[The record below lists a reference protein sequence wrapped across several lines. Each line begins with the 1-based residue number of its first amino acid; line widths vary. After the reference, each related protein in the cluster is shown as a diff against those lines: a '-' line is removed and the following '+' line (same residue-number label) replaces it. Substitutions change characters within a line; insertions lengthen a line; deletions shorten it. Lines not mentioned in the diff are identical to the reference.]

1 MADTI
6 ALMRKR
12 VLDMA
17 IRGELVEQRP
27 EEGTG
32 KELYRDIEQEKDQL
46 MKSGKIKKEK
56 KFPLVSKKEE
66 PFEIPI
72 NWTWVRLGSL
82 TAAEDDSF
90 SDGPFGSNLKTIH
103 YTENPEVRIIQLN
116 NVGEGIWKDKG
127 RKYTTYQHAAVL
139 KRYNIK
145 PGDMVIAKMMP
156 AGRTIIIPEVEDRY
170 IVSSDN
176 VKFVPNKKVNSTYI
190 MHTVNSSTIRQMIV
204 NTSTGTT
211 RVRTSSSKLKN
222 LFVPLPPLAEQKRI
236 VAKIKDIFAVIDQ
249 IGTKKEEALSIIRNM
264 RQAALQDAIR
274 GLLVEQDENDE
285 PASVLYEKIQTEKE
299 QMVKEKKIK
308 KEKPLSDIEASDIPF
323 EIPNSWKWVTLNDI
337 GTWGAGATPAR
348 GNPAYWTNGTIPW
361 IKTGE
366 LNNGEIWNSEEC
378 ITELALEKTSVK
390 VNQPEDILIA
400 MYGATIGK
408 LGILKF
414 EATTN
419 QACCA
424 CTPFEGMNNKYLFY
438 FLMSHK
444 EKFIEGSEGGAQ
456 PNISKTKIINT
467 PFPLPPTQEQNRI
480 VAKLDEIMAICDQM
494 ESILNENSEVNI
506 ALKVAE

>member
-1 MADTI
+1 MADTVE
-6 ALMRKR
+6 LMRKR

-17 IRGELVEQRP
+17 IRGELVEQRK
-27 EEGTG
+27 EEGLASNVLL
-32 KELYRDIEQEKDQL
+32 ENN
-46 MKSGKIKKEK
+46 KI
-56 KFPLVSKKEE
+56 LWG
-66 PFEIPI
+66 
-72 NWTWVRLGSL
+72 N
-82 TAAEDDSF
+82 
-90 SDGPFGSNLKTIH
+90 
-103 YTENPEVRIIQLN
+103 
-116 NVGEGIWKDKG
+116 
-127 RKYTTYQHAAVL
+127 
-139 KRYNIK
+139 
-145 PGDMVIAKMMP
+145 
-156 AGRTIIIPEVEDRY
+156 
-170 IVSSDN
+170 
-176 VKFVPNKKVNSTYI
+176 
-190 MHTVNSSTIRQMIV
+190 
-204 NTSTGTT
+204 
-211 RVRTSSSKLKN
+211 
-222 LFVPLPPLAEQKRI
+222 
-236 VAKIKDIFAVIDQ
+236 
-249 IGTKKEEALSIIRNM
+249 
-264 RQAALQDAIR
+264 
-274 GLLVEQDENDE
+274 
-285 PASVLYEKIQTEKE
+285 
-299 QMVKEKKIK
+299 
-308 KEKPLSDIEASDIPF
+308 DIPF
-323 EIPNSWKWVTLNDI
+323 DIPKNWEWVTLNDI

-480 VAKLDEIMAICDQM
+480 VANLDEIMAICEQM